1 MVKIRLRRMGAKK
14 HPFYRLVVADARS
27 PRDGRFIEHLGYY
40 DPMTDPVQIKID
52 VDKVMKWLQQGAQPS
67 EAARSLLKREGILE
81 RRTEKSTPTESFERG
96 GATVAIKVKLADED
110 IGRFIGK
117 AGRNIEAIRT
127 LVRVAS
133 SRDRGKR
140 VFVDLANPSL
150 SSPHFA
156 PRGPRSGGEVRA

>member
-1 MVKIRLRRMGAKK
+1 MSDVQRNRPPRRDFRRGGGGFNRGGGYRRDRPASGGPGIDYRALVEFVAKSLAEK
-14 HPFYRLVVADARS
+14 PEEVTV
-27 PRDGRFIEHLGYY
+27 
-40 DPMTDPVQIKID
+40 
-52 VDKVMKWLQQGAQPS
+52 
-67 EAARSLLKREGILE
+67 EA
-81 RRTEKSTPTESFERG
+81 FERG
-96 GATVAIKVKLADED
+96 GATVAIKVKLAEED

-150 SSPHFA
+150 SSPNMS
-156 PRGPRSGGEVRA
+156 PRGHRPGGEVRA